1 MDFKGDLLELETAAQ
16 RISDGLAAI
25 HVMILGMDEMD
36 SQYTGALYAI
46 WDYLSHAEQEF
57 QSRLNTCLSKI

>member
-1 MDFKGDLLELETAAQ
+1 MDIQNELLELETAAR
-16 RISDGLAAI
+16 RIADGLSAI

-46 WDYLSHAEQEF
+46 WDYLSNAEQEF
-57 QSRLNTCLSKI
+57 QSRLDICLEKV

>member
-1 MDFKGDLLELETAAQ
+1 MNIKSELLELETAAR
-16 RISDGLAAI
+16 RISDGLSAI
-25 HVMILGMDEMD
+25 QVMILGMDGMD

-57 QSRLNTCLSKI
+57 QSCLNTCLEAV